1 MAMEFEILGP
11 VTVRRDGEPVALGG
25 PRQRALLA
33 LLLVHGDEFVPTDA
47 LIDELWP
54 SEPPQSGAT
63 VVQNQVWRLRK
74 ALGVERILTQ
84 GGGYAVRTEPGELDL
99 GRFRELVRRAEGS
112 EPSARAALLRDAL
125 ELWHGPPISDVTETP
140 TLRLEAGRLEEARL
154 ATLED
159 RVEADLELGR
169 QGDLVG
175 ELATLTARH
184 PLRERLRGQQIRAL
198 YKAGRQAEALDVYR
212 ETRRLLADELGL
224 EPGPELR
231 ELQQAILRQDPSLTA
246 RPTVV
251 AAPRTHPTK
260 RRAYAVAAFFAG
272 SVAFAAV
279 LGYHALSSGGTPAAA
294 PAAVVPEPHLPS
306 TPVTISDDFDDGA
319 YDPGRWH
326 VIANGSGIET
336 AERNGRLELAL
347 ASTAQPV
354 ERRPFNDIDAHYGS
368 QCRFP
373 GDFDAEVDYRLLR
386 WPRADGA
393 SLAFNAIYANLIISR
408 VSTDDHEEL
417 LVAQV
422 GRKWTA
428 IPARGASGSLRLTR
442 RHGIA
447 TAYVRRGPDWAQLV
461 SGPSTGTAVLGLQ
474 LIAPAKEFRHR
485 AVRVA
490 FDNFSIESHDLNC
503 NRH

>member
-11 VTVRRDGEPVALGG
+11 VTVRRDGEPVPLGG

-33 LLLVHGDEFVPTDA
+33 LLLVHGDDFVATDV

-74 ALGVERILTQ
+74 ALGAERILTQ

-99 GRFRELVRRAEGS
+99 SRFRELVRRAEGS

-125 ELWHGPPISDVTETP
+125 ELWHGQAISDVTETP
-140 TLRLEAGRLEEARL
+140 TLRLEAARLEEARL

-159 RVEADLELGR
+159 RVEAELELGR

-175 ELATLTARH
+175 ELATLTARY
-184 PLRERLRGQQIRAL
+184 PLRERLRAQQIRAL

-246 RPTVV
+246 RPSAV
-251 AAPRTHPTK
+251 AAPRARATR
-260 RRAYAVAAFFAG
+260 RRAYVAALLAG
-272 SVAFAAV
+272 AAVLAAV
-279 LGYHALSSGGTPAAA
+279 LGYQALSTGSTPAAA
-294 PAAVVPEPHLPS
+294 PAAVVPEPDLPS
-306 TPVTISDDFDDGA
+306 TPVTISDDFDDGV

-326 VIANGSGIET
+326 VIANGAGIET
-336 AERNGRLELAL
+336 AERHGRLELAL
-347 ASTAQPV
+347 TADAQPV
-354 ERRPFNDIDAHYGS
+354 EWRPFNDIDAHYGT

-386 WPRADGA
+386 WPHANGA
-393 SLAFNAIYANLIISR
+393 YMAFSAIYANAMISR
-408 VSTDDHEEL
+408 ASPDEHREL
-417 LVAQV
+417 LVAQI
-422 GRKWTA
+422 GRNWKV

-447 TAYVRRGPDWAQLV
+447 TAYVRRGPDWAKLV
-461 SGPSTGTAVLGLQ
+461 SGPSTGVAVLGLQ
-474 LIAPAKEFRHR
+474 LIAPAKEFKHR
-485 AVRVA
+485 PVRVA
-490 FDNFSIESHDLNC
+490 FDNFSVESRDINC

>member
-33 LLLVHGDEFVPTDA
+33 LLLVHGDEFVATDA

-54 SEPPQSGAT
+54 SEPPQSGPT

-74 ALGVERILTQ
+74 ALGAERILTQ

-112 EPSARAALLRDAL
+112 EPAARAALFRDAL

-140 TLRLEAGRLEEARL
+140 TLRLEAARLEEARL

-184 PLRERLRGQQIRAL
+184 PLRERLRAQQIRAL

-231 ELQQAILRQDPSLTA
+231 ELQQAILRQDPSLAA

-251 AAPRTHPTK
+251 AAPRTRSTG
-260 RRAYAVAAFFAG
+260 RRAYAAAAFLAG
-272 SVAFAAV
+272 SAVLAAV
-279 LGYHALSSGGTPAAA
+279 VGYLALSGSGTPAAA
-294 PAAVVPEPHLPS
+294 PAAVVPEPDLPS
-306 TPVTISDDFDDGA
+306 TPVTISDDFDDGV

-326 VIANGSGIET
+326 VIANGGGIET
-336 AERNGRLELAL
+336 AERHGRLELAL
-347 ASTAQPV
+347 TADAKPV
-354 ERRPFNDIDAHYGS
+354 EWRPFSGIAVHYGT
-368 QCRFP
+368 QCRYP

-386 WPRADGA
+386 WPSADGA
-393 SLAFNAIYANLIISR
+393 SLVFNAIYADTTISR
-408 VSTDDHEEL
+408 VSTDDHREL
-417 LVAQV
+417 LVVQI
-422 GRKWTA
+422 GRKWTE

-442 RHGIA
+442 RHGVA
-447 TAYVRRGPDWAQLV
+447 TAYVRRGPDWAQLL
-461 SGPSTGTAVLGLQ
+461 SGPATGVVVLGLQ
-474 LIAPAKEFRHR
+474 LAAPATEFKHR
-485 AVRVA
+485 PVRVA
-490 FDNFSIESHDLNC
+490 FDNFSVESRDINC